1 LGLIDGVVIDTHFV
15 RRGRIGRLF
24 QTVVSNPRVLGIGW
38 ERIQDHTTNIKWKV
52 PVLVILVDGRD
63 IKDTNLT
70 QVKLGQPISINN
82 LVVHVMS
89 MNDTYNIETH
99 KMQIKLR
106 NTFNIRYR
114 KSIMK
119 IIIHGGFFSESS
131 SQETKIAKQTALK
144 RIVKDSFQFLKTH
157 SAVEQ

>member
-24 QTVVSNPRVLGIGW
+24 QTVVSNKFWVGLGEDTGLLI
-38 ERIQDHTTNIKWKV
+38 TNIQMEAIGSG
-52 PVLVILVDGRD
+52 LVILVDGRD

-89 MNDTYNIETH
+89 MNDTYN
-99 KMQIKLR
+99 M
-106 NTFNIRYR
+106 
-114 KSIMK
+114 
-119 IIIHGGFFSESS
+119 
-131 SQETKIAKQTALK
+131 K
-144 RIVKDSFQFLKTH
+144 RIKCKLKLQIH
-157 SAVEQ
+157 LI